1 MSDALSA
8 RLIERNFMSTS
19 QKARPGFSARLR
31 TPDYYATTRTYIESL
46 RATTTMR
53 DIASMMNRMG
63 WTSPAGKP
71 WVRQTVMNFMRSRS
85 I

>member
-1 MSDALSA
+1 MS
-8 RLIERNFMSTS
+8 IS
-19 QKARPGFSARLR
+19 QKARPEFGKPLR
-31 TPDYYATTRTYIESL
+31 TPTYYAQIRAYVESL
-46 RATTTMR
+46 RSTTTMR

-71 WVRQTVMNFMRSRS
+71 WCRQSVMNVMRKKS

>member
-1 MSDALSA
+1 
-8 RLIERNFMSTS
+8 MSTS
-19 QKARPGFSARLR
+19 QKARPAFASPLR
-31 TPDYYATTRTYIESL
+31 TPDYYVQTRAYIESL

-53 DIASMMNRMG
+53 DIASMVNRMG